1 MEKIGVRE
9 LRQHASRW
17 LRRVADGECYEITVR
32 GVPVARLGPPAPDGG
47 VLERLA
53 SEGLADP
60 PSEDLSA
67 ALDRLGLPIEGNQV
81 SERLAELRRDER

>member
-1 MEKIGVRE
+1 MERIGVRE

-17 LRRVADGECYEITVR
+17 LRRVSEGECYEITVR
-32 GVPVARLGPPAPDGG
+32 GSAVARLGPPAPPGG

-60 PSEDLSA
+60 LSEGLSA
-67 ALDRLGLPIEGNQV
+67 ALDRLGLPLDTDPV
-81 SERLAELRRDER
+81 SARLAELRRDER

>member
-1 MEKIGVRE
+1 MRE

-17 LRRVADGECYEITVR
+17 LRRVAEGETFEVTVR
-32 GVPVARLGPPAPDGG
+32 GVPVARLSPLAPPGS

-53 SEGLADP
+53 AEGLVTLATQ
-60 PSEDLSA
+60 DL
-67 ALDRLGLPIEGNQV
+67 DEVMERLGLPLEIPVDQQSP

>member
-1 MEKIGVRE
+1 MERIGVRE

-32 GVPVARLGPPAPDGG
+32 GSPVARLGPPVPAGG
-47 VLERLA
+47 ALERLA

-60 PSEDLSA
+60 PSDDLSA
-67 ALDRLGLPIEGNQV
+67 ALDRLGLPLDANPV
-81 SERLAELRRDER
+81 SDRLAELRQDER